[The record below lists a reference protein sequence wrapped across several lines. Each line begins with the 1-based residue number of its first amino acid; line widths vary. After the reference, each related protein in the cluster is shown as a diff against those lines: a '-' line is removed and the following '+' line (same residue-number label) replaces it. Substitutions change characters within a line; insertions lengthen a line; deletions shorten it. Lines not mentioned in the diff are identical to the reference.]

1 MTGDFRFSIFDF
13 RFAVP
18 VRRPEG
24 SPPYR
29 ARSLHSN
36 SDSSCLSSQKSKI
49 ENRKSKIHPTGLTL
63 FEVLLS
69 LAIFVMAL
77 AAIGQ
82 LVSNGMRGAV
92 RARLETQAVLRC
104 ESKLA
109 EVLAG
114 IEPLQLMNNVAFADD
129 PSWTWSLMIAAG
141 PTEDLLDLELLVQH
155 PASSGA
161 GQVSF
166 ALRRLMRDPEAMSTT
181 SSSTDSSQSTSS
193 STTGGTGS

>member
-1 MTGDFRFSIFDF
+1 MGNCRLPIADCRLEDDNDRNVRVADRIAVG
-13 RFAVP
+13 FAAL
-18 VRRPEG
+18 G
-24 SPPYR
+24 
-29 ARSLHSN
+29 RSQSLLRNRQSA
-36 SDSSCLSSQKSKI
+36 I
-49 ENRKSKIHPTGLTL
+49 GNRKSNRCRGLTL

-69 LAIFVMAL
+69 LAIFVMAM

-114 IEPLQLMNNVAFADD
+114 IEPLQAVSSTTFPDD
-129 PSWTWSLMIAAG
+129 PNWNWSLSIAAG
-141 PTEDLLDLELLVQH
+141 PTEDLLDLEVLVEH
-155 PASSGA
+155 PASTGA

-166 ALRRLMRDPEAMSTT
+166 ALRRLMRDPEATSTT
-181 SSSTDSSQSTSS
+181 SSSSSTQSTST

>member
-1 MTGDFRFSIFDF
+1 VVSRSTIHHPPSTIFSH
-13 RFAVP
+13 
-18 VRRPEG
+18 RR
-24 SPPYR
+24 
-29 ARSLHSN
+29 
-36 SDSSCLSSQKSKI
+36 
-49 ENRKSKIHPTGLTL
+49 GLTL

-69 LAIFVMAL
+69 LAIFVMAM

-114 IEPLQLMNNVAFADD
+114 IEPMQAVNNVTFADD
-129 PSWTWSLMIAAG
+129 PGWNWSLAIAAG
-141 PTEDLLDLELLVQH
+141 PTEDLLDLEVLVQH
-155 PASSGA
+155 PASTGA
-161 GQVSF
+161 GQMSF
-166 ALRRLMRDPEAMSTT
+166 ALRRLVRDPEASSTT
-181 SSSTDSSQSTSS
+181 SSSTDSTQSTNS